1 VLKKGVDGVFGDGG
15 FGLSGHGWCLVS
27 VSTSIF
33 QPWPDTCNP
42 RGTDWGV
49 KRRDHRCLKLLRKEP
64 CTTAQRIAAV
74 RMVDLFENQI
84 RMKAFQSRSENFKPS
99 IRQSS
104 WP

>member
-49 KRRDHRCLKLLRKEP
+49 KRPRRFGRLRSAPLRRPKRRDHRCLKLLRKEL
-64 CTTAQRIAAV
+64 CTP
-74 RMVDLFENQI
+74 
-84 RMKAFQSRSENFKPS
+84 QSRDP
-99 IRQSS
+99 
-104 WP
+104 